1 MIYLTTNLSSG
12 LVFNKPMNFIKAEA
26 YAYVYPLRFF
36 SFFGFGG
43 DGLVTKSCLTLCD
56 PMDCVAR
63 QAPLSMGFSRQE
75 YWSGLPF
82 PSPGD
87 LPDSGIKLL
96 SLALKADSLLLS
108 LPGSPSSVL
117 LRHN

>member
-26 YAYVYPLRFF
+26 YVYVYPLKFF
-36 SFFGFGG
+36 SFFSFGG
-43 DGLVTKSCLTLCD
+43 DGLVAKSCLTLCD

-63 QAPLSMGFSRQE
+63 QTPLSMGFSTQE

-87 LPDSGIKLL
+87 LPDPGIKLL
-96 SLALKADSLLLS
+96 SLALKAGSLLLS
-108 LPGSPSSVL
+108 HPGNPSSVL
-117 LRHN
+117 LRYN

>member
-26 YAYVYPLRFF
+26 YVYVYPLKFF
-36 SFFGFGG
+36 SFFSFGG
-43 DGLVTKSCLTLCD
+43 DGLVAKSCLTLCD

-63 QAPLSMGFSRQE
+63 QAPLSMGFSTQE

-87 LPDSGIKLL
+87 IPNAMIKLRSPEL
-96 SLALKADSLLLS
+96 QVDSLS
-108 LPGSPSSVL
+108 TESPGKPVTQGP
-117 LRHN
+117 